1 MQEER
6 SPERYRAEIS
16 MLNHEIY
23 ELSQKL
29 NESESL
35 RLKAVSSD
43 KYDPFGNPTDYPGF
57 TGDYSKICPKVG
69 QPGYSLPLEPDPEER
84 LNLRKFYSIGGW
96 CFLFQFVLA
105 NTGAML
111 LSTLISSLISGS
123 GRLMSP
129 AEASDYMHSSSI
141 TAGISMLVY
150 MIFNVTVALFGMKW
164 AGIRKSSLIHTKK
177 FTAGK
182 AVQYCLAALLI
193 WVVMLYAS
201 TGIGLIFEKF
211 GYTTK
216 TISTAEMARTPL
228 GFAVLTLYTSIIA
241 PITEEFLFRGM
252 LLRVFSKANQRFA
265 VFATAFL
272 FALSHKNI
280 PQFLIAFGVG
290 IFLAHITLI
299 HGSIIPSIIVHI
311 FINCFANIVQQFAQS
326 DPGTKLV
333 EELII
338 VAFALVGAVMLL
350 AFMGSEKLPSTTPKQ
365 SRRGFPLA
373 SSSLGVM
380 LSVVIPLAYSV
391 YIFVSAN
398 R

>member
-1 MQEER
+1 
-6 SPERYRAEIS
+6 

-23 ELSQKL
+23 ELSRKL
-29 NESESL
+29 NDSESERL
-35 RLKAVSSD
+35 RAISSD

-84 LNLRKFYSIGGW
+84 LGLRRYYSIGGW
-96 CFLFQFVLA
+96 SFLFQFVLA
-105 NTGAML
+105 NTGALL
-111 LSTLISSLISGS
+111 LSSLISSLLSGS
-123 GRLMSP
+123 GGLMTP
-129 AEASDYMHSSSI
+129 AEASDYMRSSSI

-150 MIFNVTVALFGMKW
+150 MVFNVTVALFGMKW
-164 AGIRKSSLIHTKK
+164 AGIKRSALIRTRK

-182 AVQYCLAALLI
+182 AVQYCLSALLI
-193 WVVMLYAS
+193 WVVMLYAC
-201 TGIGLIFEKF
+201 TGIGMIFEKF
-211 GYTTK
+211 GYSIQTV
-216 TISTAEMARTPL
+216 SAAEMARTPL
-228 GFAVLTLYTSIIA
+228 GFAVLTVYTSIIA
-241 PITEEFLFRGM
+241 PITEEIFFRGM

-299 HGSIIPSIIVHI
+299 HGSIVPSVIVHI
-311 FINCFANIVQQFAQS
+311 FINCFANVVQLFAKA

-338 VAFALVGAVMLL
+338 VACALVGAVMLL
-350 AFMGSEKLPSTTPKQ
+350 TFRGSEKLPSTTPKQ
-365 SRRGFPLA
+365 SRRGLPLA
-373 SSSLGVM
+373 SASLGIC
-380 LSVVIPLAYSV
+380 LSVIVPLAYSV
-391 YIFVSAN
+391 YIFAAAN